1 VPERSATP
9 SQPETALPSVGARLL
24 AFAVILLAGAAGGF
38 IGYSFVDLQCE
49 GDCTVQTG
57 IGAVIGAVGA
67 AVGVAVITVL
77 TLRAMGEWKTIQ
89 AREAAKPENRPP
101 RVR

>member
-1 VPERSATP
+1 
-9 SQPETALPSVGARLL
+9 LPSVGSRVL

-49 GDCTVQTG
+49 GDCTVGTG
-57 IGAVIGAVGA
+57 AGVIIGAVVA
-67 AVGVAVITVL
+67 AAGVAVVTVL

-89 AREAAKPENRPP
+89 AREEAKPENRPP
-101 RVR
+101 RVQ